1 MRHRRE
7 TTAAGDGARSTS
19 LERIVAAGIEHKD
32 GGAHLLVLQP
42 LDDAVGQDRCVAHQF
57 FLTLSCRRHIGRQQE
72 ILPRNLEAMTR
83 IEEERGVAR
92 FNGVVECQQ
101 GLAEGLPRLVLRN
114 HHGKTELPERVAHG
128 PGVIHRLLQL
138 GNVLVIIVAD
148 HQRDTLFR
156 VRRLRQQ

>member
-1 MRHRRE
+1 
-7 TTAAGDGARSTS
+7 
-19 LERIVAAGIEHKD
+19 
-32 GGAHLLVLQP
+32 
-42 LDDAVGQDRCVAHQF
+42 
-57 FLTLSCRRHIGRQQE
+57 
-72 ILPRNLEAMTR
+72 MTR
-83 IEEERGVAR
+83 IEEERGIAR
-92 FNGVVECQQ
+92 LNGVVECQQ